1 MNFLN
6 IFVFIAVV
14 LALFTAPIDARRKGG
29 KPRNTDKYWRA
40 GSHVA
45 GKAVEGVAAAAVQQA
60 G

>member
-6 IFVFIAVV
+6 IFVFIVV
-14 LALFTAPIDARRKGG
+14 ILAIFTVPIDGRRKSG
-29 KPRNTDKYWRA
+29 KKGSSDKYWRA
-40 GSHVA
+40 GAHVA